1 MSVIELMEKAKKR
14 ANIESDYALAK
25 AMGLDRK
32 IISAWRNGK
41 RHPST
46 EEAVQLATLAGL
58 DEMMVI
64 AQIEYESANK
74 PEKKRFWKHYIESR
88 GITAI
93 GAMVILGGSLLIAP
107 DPSEANILQFGN
119 YGAYSHVQNKAGI
132 YIMRI
137 SGTGNA
143 V

>member
-64 AQIEYESANK
+64 AQVEYESANK

-88 GITAI
+88 GITAV
-93 GAMVILGGSLLIAP
+93 GAMIILGTSLLIAP
-107 DPSEANILQFGN
+107 DRSDAEVLQLANYDANL
-119 YGAYSHVQNKAGI
+119 HVQDKAGI

-137 SGTGNA
+137 
-143 V
+143 